1 MTEALFSPVELDGGA
16 QENLA
21 GYRLSRLELYNWGT
35 FHDKVWT
42 FLIDSRNGLL
52 TGDIGSGKS
61 TIVDAVTTLLLP
73 AHRIAYNKAAGAE
86 TRERSLRSYVLGY
99 YKSQRNEET
108 GTSQPVAL
116 RGADSFSVLVGVFA
130 NEGYEATVSLAQV
143 FWMKDAN
150 QPERFYAMA
159 DRDLSV
165 AADFADFGTDIAA
178 LKRRL
183 RGAGVHTYD
192 AFPEYGRDFRRRLG
206 IESEQAMEL
215 FHQTVSMKSVSD
227 LNEFVR
233 DHMLEPFDA
242 AAWTTKLIEHFDDL
256 TRAYDAVKRAEE
268 QLAALS
274 PLLAECERYEVLRAE
289 VDGLEGQRDALR
301 YFFADR
307 KARLLRQRIDQ
318 LGADLAGRQ
327 RDKQELADRIS
338 GLKRRLDTLVAERD
352 GKGGARIGELEKLIA
367 EAERNRDDR
376 AARAKVFADRLA
388 GVGLAPVD
396 TAQQFAVRLRE
407 ITAAAAAT
415 EDKRADLQTRL
426 EEVGLERRRLAEQVE
441 VLSKEILSLRGRK
454 NNLPSKSLELRAWLC
469 RELDVRESDLP
480 FAGEL
485 IRVRPEEDRWEGAAE
500 RLLRPFALSMLVPE
514 DLYTEVSDW
523 INEHH
528 LGTRLVYYR
537 VPATLPASSPDRRDS
552 GPMLAAKL
560 EIKDSEFYP
569 WLERE
574 LAVRAGHLCAE
585 TMTEFRRAAYAITTA
600 GQIKGGR
607 GRHEKNDTTR
617 IDDRSQYVL
626 GWTNEQKIDALL
638 RHAAVVQ
645 EQQNTLGSRHSR
657 LQDEY
662 GTCLGHMTVLAQLAE
677 TADFTDLDWH
687 GQVNLIEDLAA
698 ELVRLRQ
705 ASSELERLTGEIDDV
720 TGDLNQAEL
729 DQEACLKSI
738 GGLETR
744 LNTAGEQAGKAAEVL
759 AEPAAAQATA
769 HYGDLELAF
778 PGTDDPADCDPT
790 QTAAGTALSE
800 KIARRLKT
808 QNSLAAKIATQMA
821 AFRGKYPNETT
832 DFDDS
837 VHSAPGYRELH
848 DRLVGDDLPRFRA
861 QFKTYLNTNT
871 INDIAGFSS
880 KLSQQADLIRQRVGV
895 INESLLAVEY
905 NTDRYIRLQ
914 AEPSPN
920 TDVRDFQA
928 QLRECTAGTL
938 SGNASDQY
946 SEEKFLQVSKLIERF
961 RGREGLTSEDRAW
974 TRRVTDVRN
983 WFVFSAS
990 ERWRSD
996 DSEHETYSDSSGKS
1010 GGQKEKLAYTILAAS
1025 LAYQFKLEWGVT
1037 RSKTFRFAVIDE
1049 AFGRGSDEST
1059 RFALKLFRNLGLQ
1072 LMIVTP
1078 LQKIHVIEPFVSAV
1092 GYVDNV
1098 NGQYSR
1104 LQTLTIE
1111 EYKARQIA
1119 HAAGIQP

>member
-1 MTEALFSPVELDGGA
+1 MTEALFSSVELSGD
-16 QENLA
+16 EEKSLA

-42 FLIDSRNGLL
+42 FRIDGRNGLL

-73 AHRIAYNKAAGAE
+73 AQRIAYNKAAGAE
-86 TRERSLRSYVLGY
+86 TRERSLRSYVLGF

-116 RGADSFSVLVGVFA
+116 RGADSFSVIVGVFA

-150 QPERFYAMA
+150 QPERFYAIA

-183 RGAGVHTYD
+183 RGAGARTYD

-242 AAWTTKLIEHFDDL
+242 AAWTAKLIAHFDDL
-256 TRAYDAVKRAEE
+256 TRAHDAVKRAEE
-268 QLAALS
+268 QLAALA
-274 PLLAECERYEVLRAE
+274 PLLAECERYEALRTE
-289 VDGLEGQRDALR
+289 VRGLEAQREALR

-318 LGADLAGRQ
+318 LGERLSDRQ
-327 RDKQELADRIS
+327 REKQELADRID
-338 GLKRRLDTLVAERD
+338 GLKRRLDSLVAERD

-376 AARAKVFADRLA
+376 ASRAKVFADRLTR
-388 GVGLAPVD
+388 VGLAPVD
-396 TAQQFAVRLRE
+396 TTQQFAVRLRE
-407 ITAAAAAT
+407 ITVMAAAT
-415 EDKRADLQTRL
+415 EEKRAELQTSL
-426 EEVGLERRRLAEQVE
+426 EELGLERRRLAERAE
-441 VLSKEILSLRGRK
+441 ELSKEILSLRGRK
-454 NNLPSKSLELRAWLC
+454 NNLPRRSLELRAWLC

-485 IRVRPEEDRWEGAAE
+485 IRVRPEEGRWEGAAE
-500 RLLRPFALSMLVPE
+500 RLLRPFALSMLVAE

-528 LGTRLVYYR
+528 LRTRIVYYR
-537 VPATLPASSPDRRDS
+537 VPAALPAWSPDSRDN
-552 GPMLAAKL
+552 GPVLAAKL

-585 TMTEFRRAAYAITTA
+585 TMTEFRRAAYAVTTA

-626 GWTNEQKIDALL
+626 GWTNEQKIEALL
-638 RHAAVVQ
+638 RQAFTVQ
-645 EQQNTLGSRHSR
+645 EQQNTLGTQHDL
-657 LQDEY
+657 LQGEHD
-662 GTCLGHMTVLAQLAE
+662 TCLDHMKVLAQLAE
-677 TADFTDLDWH
+677 TTDFTELDWH
-687 GQVNLIEDLAA
+687 SQVNLIEDLTA
-698 ELVRLRQ
+698 ELAQLRQ
-705 ASSELERLTGEIDDV
+705 ASSELERLTSEIDAV
-720 TGDLNQAEL
+720 NSDLEQAQL
-729 DQEACLKSI
+729 DREACLKNI
-738 GGLETR
+738 GGLESQLR
-744 LNTAGEQAGKAAEVL
+744 TADEEVGKSTTIL
-759 AEPAAAQATA
+759 AEPAAAGAEIN
-769 HYGDLELAF
+769 YGDLEKAF
-778 PGTDDPADCDPT
+778 PGTDDPADCDPA
-790 QTAAGTALSE
+790 QAEAGTVLSE
-800 KIARRLKT
+800 KIDRRLKS
-808 QNSLAAKIATQMA
+808 QNSLAGKIATQMA
-821 AFRGKYPNETT
+821 SFRGKYPNETT

-848 DRLVGDDLPRFRA
+848 DRLVGDDLPRFRE

-895 INESLLAVEY
+895 INDSLLAVEY
-905 NTDRYIRLQ
+905 NPGRYIRLQ

-928 QLRECTAGTL
+928 QMRECTAGTL

-946 SEEKFLQVSKLIERF
+946 SEEKFLQVSRLIERF
-961 RGREGLTSEDRAW
+961 RGRDGLTSEDRVW
-974 TRRVTDVRN
+974 TKRVTDVRN

-990 ERWRSD
+990 ERNRFD

-1059 RFALKLFRNLGLQ
+1059 RFALKLFRSLGLQ

-1078 LQKIHVIEPFVSAV
+1078 LQKIHIIEPFVSAV

-1111 EYKARQIA
+1111 EYKARQLA
-1119 HAAGIQP
+1119 HAAGLRP

>member
-1 MTEALFSPVELDGGA
+1 MTEALFSSVELSGDEEKG
-16 QENLA
+16 LA

-42 FLIDSRNGLL
+42 FRIDGRNGLL

-73 AHRIAYNKAAGAE
+73 AQRIAYNKAAGAE
-86 TRERSLRSYVLGY
+86 TRERSLRSYVLGF

-116 RGADSFSVLVGVFA
+116 RGADSFSVIVGVFA

-150 QPERFYAMA
+150 QPERFYVIA

-165 AADFADFGTDIAA
+165 AADFADFGTDVAA

-183 RGAGVHTYD
+183 RGAGARTYD

-242 AAWTTKLIEHFDDL
+242 DAWTAKLITHFDDL
-256 TRAYDAVKRAEE
+256 TRAHDAVKRAEE
-268 QLAALS
+268 QLAALT
-274 PLLAECERYEVLRAE
+274 PLLAECERYEALRAE
-289 VDGLEGQRDALR
+289 IRGLEEQREALR

-318 LGADLAGRQ
+318 LGERLSDRQ
-327 RDKQELADRIS
+327 REKQELADRIG
-338 GLKRRLDTLVAERD
+338 GLKRRLDSLVAERD
-352 GKGGARIGELEKLIA
+352 GKGGARIGELEKLID
-367 EAERNRDDR
+367 EAGRNRDDR
-376 AARAKVFADRLA
+376 AGRARVFADRLTR
-388 GVGLAPVD
+388 VGLAPVE
-396 TAQQFAVRLRE
+396 TVQQFAARLRE
-407 ITAAAAAT
+407 ITVMAEAT
-415 EDKRADLQTRL
+415 EKKRAELQTGL
-426 EEVGLERRRLAEQVE
+426 EELGLERRRLAERADE
-441 VLSKEILSLRGRK
+441 LGKEILSLRSRR
-454 NNLPSKSLELRAWLC
+454 NNLPRKSLELRAWLC

-500 RLLRPFALSMLVPE
+500 RLLRPFALSVLVAE

-528 LGTRLVYYR
+528 LGTRIVYYR
-537 VPATLPASSPDRRDS
+537 VPAALPAWSPDS
-552 GPMLAAKL
+552 QENGPVLAAKL

-585 TMTEFRRAAYAITTA
+585 TMTEFRRAAYAVTTA

-638 RHAAVVQ
+638 RQAATVQ
-645 EQQNTLGSRHSR
+645 EQQNILSTRHGL
-657 LQDEY
+657 LQSEHN
-662 GTCLGHMTVLAQLAE
+662 TCLDHMKVLAQLAE
-677 TADFTDLDWH
+677 TADFSELDWH
-687 GQVNLIEDLAA
+687 SQVNLVEDLAA
-698 ELVRLRQ
+698 ELAKLRQ
-705 ASSELERLTGEIDDV
+705 ASSELERLTSEIDAV
-720 TGDLNQAEL
+720 NGDLEQAQL
-729 DQEACLKSI
+729 DQEACLKNI
-738 GGLETR
+738 GGLESQ
-744 LNTAGEQAGKAAEVL
+744 LKTANEEVGKSATIL
-759 AEPAAAQATA
+759 TEPAAAEAVT
-769 HYGDLELAF
+769 HYGDLEKAF
-778 PGTDDPADCDPT
+778 PGTGDPADCDSA
-790 QTAAGTALSE
+790 QAEAGTALSE
-800 KIARRLKT
+800 KVDRRLKS
-808 QNSLAAKIATQMA
+808 QNSLAGKIATQMA
-821 AFRGKYPNETT
+821 SFRGKYPNETT

-837 VHSAPGYRELH
+837 VHSALGYRELH
-848 DRLVGDDLPRFRA
+848 DRLVGDDLPRFRE

-895 INESLLAVEY
+895 INDSLLAVEY
-905 NTDRYIRLQ
+905 NPGRFIRLQ

-946 SEEKFLQVSKLIERF
+946 SEEKFLQVSRLIERF
-961 RGREGLTSEDRAW
+961 RGRDGLTSEDRAW
-974 TRRVTDVRN
+974 TKRVTDVRN

-990 ERWRSD
+990 ERNRFD

-1037 RSKTFRFAVIDE
+1037 RSRTFRFAVIDE

-1059 RFALKLFRNLGLQ
+1059 RFALKLFRSLGLQ

-1078 LQKIHVIEPFVSAV
+1078 LQKIHIIEPFVSAV

-1119 HAAGIQP
+1119 HATGLRP

>member
-1 MTEALFSPVELDGGA
+1 MTEALFSPVELAGGE
-16 QENLA
+16 QEQTA

-42 FLIDSRNGLL
+42 FQIDGRNGLL

-86 TRERSLRSYVLGY
+86 TRERSLRSYVLGF

-116 RGADSFSVLVGVFA
+116 RGADSFSVIVGVFT
-130 NEGYEATVSLAQV
+130 NQGYEATVSLAQV

-150 QPERFYAMA
+150 QPERFYVIA

-165 AADFADFGTDIAA
+165 AGEFSDFGTDVAA

-183 RGAGVHTYD
+183 RNGGARLYD
-192 AFPEYGRDFRRRLG
+192 TFPDYGRDFRRRLG

-242 AAWTTKLIEHFDDL
+242 AAWTAKLIAHFDDL
-256 TRAYDAVKRAEE
+256 TRAHDAVKRAEE
-268 QLAALS
+268 QLELLT
-274 PLLAECERYEVLRAE
+274 PLLEECGRYDALHAEIG
-289 VDGLEGQRDALR
+289 GLSEQREALR

-307 KARLLRQRIDQ
+307 KATLLRQRIEELEGQ
-318 LGADLAGRQ
+318 LAALGQQKERLA
-327 RDKQELADRIS
+327 ERIN
-338 GLKRRLDTLVAERD
+338 GLERKRDTLVRERD
-352 GKGGARIGELEKLIA
+352 GKGGARIGELERLIA
-367 EAERNRDDR
+367 EAEGLRDERSSR
-376 AARAKVFADRLA
+376 AALFGNRLA
-388 GVGLAPVD
+388 EVGLAPVD
-396 TAQQFAVRLRE
+396 TAQQFTARLRE
-407 ITAAAAAT
+407 ISKATARTEAT
-415 EDKRADLQTRL
+415 LADVQSRLDELGVERKQLNERAET
-426 EEVGLERRRLAEQVE
+426 
-441 VLSKEILSLRGRK
+441 LSKEILSLRSRK
-454 NNLPSKSLELRAWLC
+454 NNLPSKSLDLRTWLC
-469 RELDVRESDLP
+469 RELDVRDSDLP

-485 IRVRPEEDRWEGAAE
+485 IRVRPGESRWEGAAE
-500 RLLRPFALSMLVPE
+500 RLLRPLALSLLVPE
-514 DLYTEVSDW
+514 DLYAEVSDW

-537 VPATLPASSPDRRDS
+537 VPAALAAWTPEPQA
-552 GPMLAAKL
+552 GPVLAAKV
-560 EIKDSEFYP
+560 EIKDCEFYP

-585 TMTEFRRAAYAITTA
+585 NMTEFRRAAKAITTA

-638 RHAAVVQ
+638 QQAAAVQ
-645 EQQNTLGSRHSR
+645 QQQNTLGARR
-657 LQDEY
+657 TALQDERDA
-662 GTCLGHMTVLAQLAE
+662 CLARDKIFTQLAE
-677 TADFTDLDWH
+677 TTDFTQLDWQS
-687 GQVNLIEDLAA
+687 QVNRVEDLSA
-698 ELVRLRQ
+698 ELTELRQ
-705 ASSELERLTGEIDDV
+705 ASSELERLTAEIDA
-720 TGDLNQAEL
+720 TNEQLGRAKPE
-729 DQEACLKSI
+729 QEACLLRI
-738 GGLETR
+738 GGFNSQVR
-744 LNTAGEQAGKAAEVL
+744 TATDEAEKAATIL
-759 AEPAAAQATA
+759 TEPGAVDASA
-769 HYGDLELAF
+769 YYPELARRF
-778 PGTDDPADCDPT
+778 PGTDDPADCDRAE
-790 QTAAGTALSE
+790 TAAGTALSGQ
-800 KIARRLKT
+800 IDRRLKT
-808 QNSLAAKIATQMA
+808 QNSLAGKIATQMA
-821 AFRGKYPNETT
+821 SFRGRYPNETT

-837 VHSAPGYRELH
+837 VQSAPGYRELH
-848 DRLVGDDLPRFRA
+848 DRLVGDDLPRFRER
-861 QFKTYLNTNT
+861 FKTYLNTNT

-905 NTDRYIRLQ
+905 NPGRYIRLQ
-914 AEPSPN
+914 AELSPN
-920 TDVRDFQA
+920 TDVRDFQS

-938 SGNASDQY
+938 AGNSSDQY
-946 SEEKFLQVSKLIERF
+946 SEEKFLQVSRLIERF
-961 RGREGLTSEDRAW
+961 RGRDGLTSEDRAW
-974 TRRVTDVRN
+974 TKRVTDVRN

-990 ERWRSD
+990 ERWRED

-1059 RFALKLFRNLGLQ
+1059 RFALKLFRSLGLQ

-1104 LQTLTIE
+1104 LQTLTIQ

-1119 HAAGIQP
+1119 HAMGARP